1 MVQPIG
7 ILLDYSII
15 HISTMNRHVIQYL
28 IGALDF
34 PTLISRTESCGKNL
48 LANVDKH
55 LSKNKQRHCFNK
67 SSKITEAP
75 MKNQLSKEKKSLRLL
90 KTNIAKT
97 TNIFIERQREVNNN

>member
-1 MVQPIG
+1 MIQPSDIV
-7 ILLDYSII
+7 LDYSII

-75 MKNQLSKEKKSLRLL
+75 MKKTAIKRKKIFAAAKDKYSKNDKYIYRK
-90 KTNIAKT
+90 AK
-97 TNIFIERQREVNNN
+97 RGK